1 MMKDFI
7 DGELDRLADLQVEA
21 LKEVAVG
28 APNSAAAA
36 ATVAEVEKIV
46 ATIEGLTTDEGSQ

>member
-28 APNSAAAA
+28 APNSAAA
-36 ATVAEVEKIV
+36 TVAEAEKIV